1 MPFKFH
7 TLGESGMT
15 DANMV
20 KLYNLYFAL
29 VSAFWLRLEALIQGD
44 GVPETTIAAT
54 NRKKV

>member
-1 MPFKFH
+1 
-7 TLGESGMT
+7 
-15 DANMV
+15 MV

-44 GVPETTIAAT
+44 RVPETTIAAT